1 MRNSQTRSPHLAS
14 AQAQHTMRLVSD
26 LFKDDSFPC
35 PQVVGVS
42 VAANVWGVYDYLWPA
57 GWQAPQVGMR
67 VRVPFGRGDRKTLGF
82 VAEIARPPG
91 KRKLKTAAEL
101 LDTESQ
107 LDENLLRLGEWMSRY
122 YLAPP
127 GMVLSAMIP
136 AAVGKSAPRTETV
149 AYLIAEKSDWP
160 RSLGARQKRI
170 LDELYEARIQGIEPV
185 PVEQLQAHAGGS
197 RDTIRRLVRRE
208 LIRTKTRPQIL
219 KQLDEQTEP
228 DPFDLNEDQ
237 KEVLS
242 AVKTKLAGGFS
253 VMLLHGVT
261 ASGKTEVYLRAIR
274 EVIAAGKQAILLVPE
289 IALATQT
296 LQRLAGRLE
305 RVAVLH
311 SGLTAAQRAFYY
323 EQIRDGH
330 ATTVIGPR
338 SAIFA
343 PARRLGLIIVDEEH
357 ESSYKQET
365 VPRYHGRDVA
375 VKRGSIEGVPVL
387 LGSATPSLESLHN
400 AQTGRYEL
408 LKLPRRIHSLPMPA
422 LKLVELRKEITPGR
436 IELIGKTL
444 GAKLAQTLDRSEQ
457 TILLMNRRGY
467 ASFVFCPSCKWQ
479 LQCEHCSRA
488 MVFHRALS
496 LAMCHYCQATAEVPR
511 ACPACGKKLIL
522 FGMGIQRIESELARK
537 FPAAVVARMDSDTMS
552 SPKQFSEVFDRFAA
566 GDVDILLGTQMVA
579 KGLDFPRVTL
589 VGIVSADT
597 ALAIPDFRAAER
609 TFQLIVQVAGRAGR
623 AKRGGEVVVQTI
635 HPSDPAIRFALK
647 HDYAGFT
654 AYELP
659 QRESTGVPP
668 FVRLVRFVV
677 RHEKVAR
684 AEAGALALG
693 KDLRRLFAGQGDV
706 KIIGPMRAGVF
717 KIRSRFRFEID
728 CYCPRPGHIQNVLL
742 EKIPKLS
749 AEVGAEIVIDADP
762 ASLL

>member
-1 MRNSQTRSPHLAS
+1 MGHNMER
-14 AQAQHTMRLVSD
+14 VSN
-26 LFKDDSFPC
+26 LFKDDSVSSPH
-35 PQVVGVS
+35 VVGVA
-42 VAANVWGVYDYLWPA
+42 VAAGVWRTFDYLWPA
-57 GWQAPQVGMR
+57 DFIAPEVGMR

-82 VAEIARPPG
+82 VAEINRPPG
-91 KRKLKTAAEL
+91 QRKLKSVAEL
-101 LDTESQ
+101 IDTTKPQ
-107 LDENLLRLGEWMSRY
+107 LDGKLLQLGEWMSRY

-127 GMVLSAMIP
+127 GMVFSAMVP
-136 AAVGKSAPRTETV
+136 AAVGRTAPRTETV
-149 AYLIAEKSDWP
+149 AYLLAGKADWP
-160 RSLGARQKRI
+160 KSIGSRQRRF
-170 LDELYEARIQGIEPV
+170 LDELFEARVQGVEPV
-185 PVEQLQAHAGGS
+185 PVEQLLAHSGSS
-197 RDTIRRLVRRE
+197 RDTVRRLLRRE
-208 LIRTKTRPQIL
+208 LIRTETRPQIL
-219 KQLDEQTEP
+219 KQLDEQIAP
-228 DPFDLNEDQ
+228 DPFDLNDDQ
-237 KEVLS
+237 QKVLA
-242 AVKTKLAGGFS
+242 AVETKLAGGFS
-253 VMLLHGVT
+253 VTLLHGVT

-274 EVIAAGKQAILLVPE
+274 RVIADGKQAILLVPE

-296 LQRLAGRLE
+296 LERLTARLP

-323 EQIRDGH
+323 EQIRDGY
-330 ATTVIGPR
+330 ATCVIGPR
-338 SAIFA
+338 SAVFA

-375 VKRGSIEGVPVL
+375 VKRAAIEGVPIL

-422 LKLVELRKEITPGR
+422 LQLVELRKEITPGK
-436 IELIGKTL
+436 IELIGRTL
-444 GAKLAQTLDRSEQ
+444 ERKLAQTLDRSEQ

-479 LQCEHCSRA
+479 LQCEQCSRA

-496 LAMCHYCQATAEVPR
+496 LAMCHYCQATAAVPR

-537 FPAAVVARMDSDTMS
+537 FPTAVVARMDSDTMS
-552 SPKQFSEVFDRFAA
+552 SPKQFREVFDRFAA

-623 AKRGGEVVVQTI
+623 AKRGGEVVVQTL

-647 HDYAGFT
+647 HDYAGFA

-659 QRESTGVPP
+659 QREAMGVPP
-668 FVRLVRFVV
+668 FVRLVRFIV

-684 AEAGALALG
+684 AEAGADALG
-693 KDLRRLFAGQGDV
+693 KYLRRLFAGKNDV
-706 KIIGPMRAGVF
+706 RIDGPMKAGVF
-717 KIRSRFRFEID
+717 KIRNLFRFEIN
-728 CYCPRPGHIQNVLL
+728 CFCPTAGVIQNAVVQRMS
-742 EKIPKLS
+742 KLR

-762 ASLL
+762 AGLL

>member
-1 MRNSQTRSPHLAS
+1 MRCVSRLFQDDNAS
-14 AQAQHTMRLVSD
+14 GS
-26 LFKDDSFPC
+26 
-35 PQVVGVS
+35 PQVVGVA
-42 VAANVWGVYDYLWPA
+42 VAANVWRAFDYLWP
-57 GWQAPQVGMR
+57 GDFTPPQVGMR
-67 VRVPFGRGDRKTLGF
+67 IRVPFGRGNRKTLGF
-82 VAEIARPPG
+82 VAETARPPG
-91 KRKLKTAAEL
+91 QRKLKTAAEQI
-101 LDTESQ
+101 DTASQ
-107 LDENLLRLGEWMSRY
+107 LDENLWKLAEWMSRY

-127 GMVLSAMIP
+127 GMVLSAMVP
-136 AAVGKSAPRTETV
+136 AAVGRTPPRTETV
-149 AYLIAEKSDWP
+149 AYLLCEKSDWP
-160 RSLGARQKRI
+160 RAIGLRQRRL
-170 LDELYEARIQGIEPV
+170 LDELFEARRQGVEPV
-185 PVEQLQAHAGGS
+185 TVEQLLAHSGGS
-197 RDTIRRLVRRE
+197 RDTVRRLVQRE
-208 LIRTKTRPQIL
+208 LIRTETRPQKL
-219 KQLDEQTEP
+219 EQLAEQVEP
-228 DPFDLNEDQ
+228 DPFDLNDDQ
-237 KEVLS
+237 RRVL
-242 AVKTKLAGGFS
+242 AALKTKLGAGFS
-253 VMLLHGVT
+253 TTLLHGVT

-296 LQRLAGRLE
+296 LQRLASRLP
-305 RVAVLH
+305 RVVVLH

-375 VKRGSIEGVPVL
+375 VKRAAIEGVPVL

-400 AQTGRYEL
+400 VHARRYDL
-408 LKLPRRIHSLPMPA
+408 LELPRRIHSLPMPA
-422 LKLVELRKEITPGR
+422 LLLVELRKEITPGR
-436 IELIGKTL
+436 IELVGRTL
-444 GAKLAQTLDRSEQ
+444 GRKLAETLDRGEQ

-479 LQCEHCSRA
+479 LECEHCSRA
-488 MVFHRALS
+488 MVFHSTLS

-537 FPAAVVARMDSDTMS
+537 FPTAVVARMDSDTMS
-552 SPKQFSEVFDRFAA
+552 SPGQFREVFDRFAA

-623 AKRGGEVVVQTI
+623 AKRGGEVVVQTL

-647 HDYAGFT
+647 HDYAGF
-654 AYELP
+654 AAFELP
-659 QRESTGVPP
+659 QREATGVPP
-668 FVRLVRFVV
+668 FVRMVRFIV
-677 RHEKVAR
+677 RHEKVGR
-684 AEAGALALG
+684 AEAGARALG
-693 KDLRRLFAGQGDV
+693 ERLHRLFAARDEV
-706 KIIGPMRAGVF
+706 KIVGPMRAGVF
-717 KIRSRFRFEID
+717 KIRRQFRFEIN
-728 CYCPRPGHIQNVLL
+728 CYCRQAGFIQSVLI
-742 EKIPKLS
+742 EQMSGIS
-749 AEVGAEIVIDADP
+749 AEMGAEIVADADP
-762 ASLL
+762 ANLL

>member
-1 MRNSQTRSPHLAS
+1 MG
-14 AQAQHTMRLVSD
+14 LVSD
-26 LFKDDSFPC
+26 LFKDDSVSRPR
-35 PQVVGVS
+35 VVGVAIS
-42 VAANVWGVYDYLWPA
+42 ANVWRIFDYLWGEGFARPE
-57 GWQAPQVGMR
+57 VGMR

-82 VAEIARPPG
+82 VAEIDRPPG
-91 KRKLKTAAEL
+91 QRKLKVVAEL
-101 LDTESQ
+101 IDTASQ
-107 LDENLLRLGEWMSRY
+107 LDENLWRLGEWMSRY

-127 GMVLSAMIP
+127 GMVLSAMVP
-136 AAVGKSAPRTETV
+136 AAVGRTAPRTETV
-149 AYLIAEKSDWP
+149 AYLLAEKADWP
-160 RSLGARQKRI
+160 RALGSRQRRL
-170 LDELYEARIQGIEPV
+170 LDELFEARRQGIEPV
-185 PVEQLQAHAGGS
+185 PVEQLLAHGGGS
-197 RDTIRRLVRRE
+197 RDTVRRLVRRE

-219 KQLDEQTEP
+219 KQLDEQVEP
-228 DPFDLNEDQ
+228 DPFDLNDDQ
-237 KEVLS
+237 WKVLAAVKAKLS
-242 AVKTKLAGGFS
+242 AGFS
-253 VMLLHGVT
+253 TTLLHGVT

-296 LQRLAGRLE
+296 LQRLTGRLK

-311 SGLTAAQRAFYY
+311 SGLTAAQRVFYY

-330 ATTVIGPR
+330 ATCVIGPR

-375 VKRGSIEGVPVL
+375 VKRAAIEGVPVL

-400 AQTGRYEL
+400 ARTGRYEL
-408 LKLPRRIHSLPMPA
+408 LELPRRIHSLPMPA
-422 LKLVELRKEITPGR
+422 LQLVELRKEITPGR
-436 IELIGKTL
+436 IELVGRTL
-444 GAKLAQTLDRSEQ
+444 ERKLAETLDRSEQ

-479 LQCEHCSRA
+479 LQCDHCSRA

-522 FGMGIQRIESELARK
+522 FGMGIQRIEAELARK
-537 FPAAVVARMDSDTMS
+537 FPTAVVARMDSDTMS
-552 SPKQFSEVFDRFAA
+552 SPKQFREVFDRFAA

-623 AKRGGEVVVQTI
+623 AKRGGQVIVQTL

-647 HDYAGFT
+647 HDYAGF
-654 AYELP
+654 AAFELP
-659 QRESTGVPP
+659 QREATGVPP

-684 AEAGALALG
+684 AEAGAQALG
-693 KDLRRLFAGQGDV
+693 KHLHRLFAGQDDV

-717 KIRSRFRFEID
+717 KIRSQFRFEID

-742 EKIPKLS
+742 EKIPELN
-749 AEVGAEIVIDADP
+749 AEIGAEIVIDADP